1 MMHKNQY
8 SPEIVL
14 KSKTP
19 ISPEQAKIY
28 SVIERQFQ
36 RVAWILYHISPEN
49 RIPLIEIKPTMLK
62 YLEKHAHKENYD
74 EIFRRASL
82 LIARIAWVSDQK
94 IGTEFFTAIF
104 AYQQKGAYK
113 IDQDSYSEFSQKVKD
128 LVNILKKHQI
138 SPKSITGMQAWLWI
152 PKIEDLEKL
161 TVWCQANNTEL
172 KSITGMQHG
181 LWIPKIEDLQ
191 KLVDWCTKNQRELV
205 EITRLQKGIPEYVI
219 QS

>member
-1 MMHKNQY
+1 MMYKNQH
-8 SPEIVL
+8 SPEIIL

-36 RVAWILYHISPEN
+36 RVAWILHHISPEN

-82 LIARIAWVSDQK
+82 LIARITWVSDQK
-94 IGTEFFTAIF
+94 MGTEFFTAIF

-138 SPKSITGMQAWLWI
+138 SPKSISGMQAWLWI
-152 PKIEDLEKL
+152 PKTEDLEKL
-161 TVWCQANNTEL
+161 
-172 KSITGMQHG
+172 
-181 LWIPKIEDLQ
+181 
-191 KLVDWCTKNQRELV
+191 VDWCAKNQRELV